1 MAEAFIRT
9 IKRDYVGVN
18 PCPDAETV
26 MRQLSA
32 WFGHYTRFARTR
44 HSHIVYPV
52 SSLQLAGVPDR
63 VPSFGGLGSLPHMP
77 FACVKDWTRDLMVIV
92 VDTQG
97 GMSSVQGSA

>member
-9 IKRDYVGVN
+9 IKRGYVGVN

-32 WFGHYTRFARTR
+32 WFDHYTRFARTR

-52 SSLQLAGVPDR
+52 SSLQLAEFPDR
-63 VPSFGGLGSLPHMP
+63 VPSFGGLVHHHICRLLASGIGPE
-77 FACVKDWTRDLMVIV
+77 I
-92 VDTQG
+92 
-97 GMSSVQGSA
+97 